1 MDGIRLIRVH
11 QHFEAPTVS
20 DVAGQVRSEVEQLLG
35 SSWLGPGSRI
45 GITAGSRGINDAV
58 EVYRAAVET
67 IREAGHEPFLFAAM
81 GSHGRGTAEGQ
92 RDLLRSLDVTEEK
105 VRAAV
110 LCSDDVVELGE
121 SEEPLAGLPV

>member
-1 MDGIRLIRVH
+1 M
-11 QHFEAPTVS
+11 
-20 DVAGQVRSEVEQLLG
+20 
-35 SSWLGPGSRI
+35 
-45 GITAGSRGINDAV
+45 
-58 EVYRAAVET
+58 YRAAVET

-121 SEEPLAGLPV
+121 SQEPLSGLPVQVAREATEADGVIVINRVKPHTSFHGPYG